1 MWWHQDWSA
10 WSWLV
15 MALSMALFW
24 AAVIGAAVWAIRS
37 PGSSGSGTPRRP
49 TARET
54 LDERFARGEMS
65 EDDYRRARELLSQR

>member
-10 WSWLV
+10 WNWFF
-15 MALSMALFW
+15 MTLSMALLW

-37 PGSSGSGTPRRP
+37 TGSTRSEAPRRP

-65 EDDYRRARELLSQR
+65 EDDYRRAREVLSQR